1 MVHDDVRVGGREVS
15 VKVGR
20 VMGAKD
26 SPCLSIVCRYSP
38 LPASASPLQSSI
50 NRSCLTMSKIQHML
64 KVCR

>member
-26 SPCLSIVCRYSP
+26 SPRLP
-38 LPASASPLQSSI
+38 PPASRFPLQSIGLVHNEQNYSAYVKGV
-50 NRSCLTMSKIQHML
+50 SLTKQL
-64 KVCR
+64 